1 MRYFLWRGSK
11 VRIDVSQHMLW
22 YKSFTIVKSFCRMSG
37 ALTKWSFYFLF
48 YVNTI
53 DNNFRCGIIF
63 KKANCKVLDCLTYY
77 CIWRWEDSYILLLI
91 LFRTNQWKT
100 SSLSY
105 TRYLQ
110 VHIVQFLYLLASSS
124 YSNVIIYTTY
134 NSGFSKK
141 KVLLYTL
148 QLIERAN

>member
-1 MRYFLWRGSK
+1 
-11 VRIDVSQHMLW
+11 
-22 YKSFTIVKSFCRMSG
+22 MSG

-53 DNNFRCGIIF
+53 DNNFRCGMIF

-91 LFRTNQWKT
+91 LLRTNQWKT

-110 VHIVQFLYLLASSS
+110 VHIVQLLYLLASSS
-124 YSNVIIYTTY
+124 YSNVIIFTTY

-148 QLIERAN
+148 QLIERANYRTTNRFSCYRRSDVSYNFFYFQLVVIHCNWL